1 MKLINANA
9 VRSSLIEK
17 LYKEFSETEDV
28 GMVSSNSFNFP
39 VVEDGEEGWVEIV
52 VKVTKDG
59 GDDGY
64 LKRDEYKMKCEE
76 KAEKAKVAAEKRQR
90 KSRETKNFAKKRKRK
105 KRENNPSFFNSCIV

>member
-1 MKLINANA
+1 MKLVNANA

-52 VKVTKDG
+52 VKVTKDD

-64 LKRDEYKMKCEE
+64 LKRDEYVMKCNER
-76 KAEKAKVAAEKRQR
+76 AEKAKASAEK
-90 KSRETKNFAKKRKRK
+90 KAKKIARDK
-105 KRENNPSFFNSCIV
+105 KLREEKKKEKEGE

>member
-1 MKLINANA
+1 MKLVNANA

-76 KAEKAKVAAEKRQR
+76 KAEKAKASAEK
-90 KSRETKNFAKKRKRK
+90 KAKKIARDK
-105 KRENNPSFFNSCIV
+105 KLREEKKKEKEGE

>member
-1 MKLINANA
+1 MKLVNANA

-76 KAEKAKVAAEKRQR
+76 KAEKAKVAAEK
-90 KSRETKNFAKKRKRK
+90 KAKKIARDK
-105 KRENNPSFFNSCIV
+105 KIREEKKKEKEGE

>member
-1 MKLINANA
+1 MKLVNANA

-76 KAEKAKVAAEKRQR
+76 KAEKAKVAAEK
-90 KSRETKNFAKKRKRK
+90 KAKKIAKDK
-105 KRENNPSFFNSCIV
+105 KLREEKKKEKEGE

>member
-1 MKLINANA
+1 MKLVNANA
-9 VRSSLIEK
+9 IRSFLIEK

-64 LKRDEYKMKCEE
+64 LKRDEYKMKCAE
-76 KAEKAKVAAEKRQR
+76 KAEKAKVAAEK
-90 KSRETKNFAKKRKRK
+90 KAKKIARDK
-105 KRENNPSFFNSCIV
+105 KLREEKKKEKEGN

>member
-1 MKLINANA
+1 MKLVNANA
-9 VRSSLIEK
+9 VRGSLIEK

-76 KAEKAKVAAEKRQR
+76 KAEKAKISAEK
-90 KSRETKNFAKKRKRK
+90 KAKKIARDK
-105 KRENNPSFFNSCIV
+105 KLREEKKKEKEGN

>member
-1 MKLINANA
+1 MKLVNANA

-76 KAEKAKVAAEKRQR
+76 KVEKAKVAAEK
-90 KSRETKNFAKKRKRK
+90 KAKKIAKDK
-105 KRENNPSFFNSCIV
+105 KLREEKKKEKEGE

>member
-1 MKLINANA
+1 MKLVNANA

-76 KAEKAKVAAEKRQR
+76 KAEKAKISAEK
-90 KSRETKNFAKKRKRK
+90 KAKKIARDK
-105 KRENNPSFFNSCIV
+105 KLREEKKKEKEGN

>member
-1 MKLINANA
+1 MKLVNANA
-9 VRSSLIEK
+9 IRSSLIEK

-76 KAEKAKVAAEKRQR
+76 KAEKAKIAAEK
-90 KSRETKNFAKKRKRK
+90 KAKKIARDK
-105 KRENNPSFFNSCIV
+105 KIREEKKKEKEGE

>member
-1 MKLINANA
+1 MKLVNANA
-9 VRSSLIEK
+9 VRGSLIEK
-17 LYKEFSETEDV
+17 LYKEFSENEDV

-76 KAEKAKVAAEKRQR
+76 KAEKAKVAAEK
-90 KSRETKNFAKKRKRK
+90 KAKKIAKDK
-105 KRENNPSFFNSCIV
+105 KLREEKKKEKEGE

>member
-1 MKLINANA
+1 MKLVNANA

-76 KAEKAKVAAEKRQR
+76 KAEKAKISAEK
-90 KSRETKNFAKKRKRK
+90 KAKKIAKDKAR
-105 KRENNPSFFNSCIV
+105 REKSE